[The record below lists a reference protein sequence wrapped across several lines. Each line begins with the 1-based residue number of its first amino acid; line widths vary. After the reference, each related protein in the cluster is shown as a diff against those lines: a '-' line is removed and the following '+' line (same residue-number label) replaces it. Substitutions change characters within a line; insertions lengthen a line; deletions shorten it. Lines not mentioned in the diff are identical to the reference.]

1 MSEQMTYVRPPA
13 ATSTRDTILSSEG
26 GYVKSVVTY
35 MMMDYLEV
43 QPMST
48 ISNIAM
54 LNKLNV
60 KDVGA
65 PEERVGL
72 KLLKASSESKTVL
85 TDVFLGMKSAA

>member
-1 MSEQMTYVRPPA
+1 MSKQMTYVPPPA
-13 ATSTRDTILSSEG
+13 DNVYTR
-26 GYVKSVVTY
+26 YNFVKRGR
-35 MMMDYLEV
+35 
-43 QPMST
+43 PMST
-48 ISNIAM
+48 ISSIAM

-65 PEERVGL
+65 PEERVVQLGLQEGL

>member
-1 MSEQMTYVRPPA
+1 MTYVAPPA

-35 MMMDYLEV
+35 MMMDDLEV

-48 ISNIAM
+48 ISSIAL

-65 PEERVGL
+65 PEERVVQLGL
-72 KLLKASSESKTVL
+72 QEV
-85 TDVFLGMKSAA
+85 